1 MDKGQKTIKKELF
14 YLRLLFSA
22 KEKALQNFKSRLFPI
37 KNLDKTNH
45 NQHVN
50 QYQNNQQNQPNT
62 RNLTSNCIEN

>member
-1 MDKGQKTIKKELF
+1 MDKDQKTIEKELF

-22 KEKALQNFKSRLFPI
+22 KEKALQNFKSRLFLI